1 MSNALHTLCKM
12 FLESYVPGIQTL
24 KMYNSNIIIVG
35 VALSASK

>member
-12 FLESYVPGIQTL
+12 FLESHVPGIQIL
-24 KMYNSNIIIVG
+24 KMHNSNIVG